1 MQDVTEI
8 ESKTLLK
15 IFYFLFIQKDVNSM
29 EFIVF
34 GFFFS
39 NFIFSFI
46 ESDDIFEKKKQF
58 QLLSL

>member
-34 GFFFS
+34 GFFCS